1 MSSFHSTDRLRSL
14 VCQNISHGG
23 RCPAST
29 IRFRLPPRA
38 VYPVGCFT
46 TGRCGTAR
54 HRCCE
59 DAKRGTDDTIC
70 ATWTGVWRKAAHRTV
85 GSLLEGSVHG
95 GITERQAEGGIGR
108 KYLAESGGM
117 PRRSTNFILR
127 PAKCFSRPGAIFDI
141 FSQQSVVP
149 PNMTVYTCYTV
160 NVAQHC
166 FSSASHAACCTR
178 ISP

>member
-1 MSSFHSTDRLRSL
+1 MF
-14 VCQNISHGG
+14 
-23 RCPAST
+23 
-29 IRFRLPPRA
+29 FRLGA
-38 VYPVGCFT
+38 Q
-46 TGRCGTAR
+46 
-54 HRCCE
+54 
-59 DAKRGTDDTIC
+59 
-70 ATWTGVWRKAAHRTV
+70 
-85 GSLLEGSVHG
+85 SVDLWPSRSDHG

-160 NVAQHC
+160 MTDQCGTTYVLNSYQEG
-166 FSSASHAACCTR
+166 
-178 ISP
+178 PQP

>member
-1 MSSFHSTDRLRSL
+1 MDNPSL
-14 VCQNISHGG
+14 VLCLIS
-23 RCPAST
+23 
-29 IRFRLPPRA
+29 
-38 VYPVGCFT
+38 
-46 TGRCGTAR
+46 
-54 HRCCE
+54 
-59 DAKRGTDDTIC
+59 
-70 ATWTGVWRKAAHRTV
+70 
-85 GSLLEGSVHG
+85 SVHG

-160 NVAQHC
+160 MTDQCGTTYVLNSYQEG
-166 FSSASHAACCTR
+166 
-178 ISP
+178 PQP